1 MPRLIPEQSARTSTS
16 PGPTGSSR
24 PVTISPRPGCW
35 TQNSRVVFFS
45 DMSKAPSSG
54 GARRQAL
61 TDLAAG
67 LGFALLIAVATWRV
81 LDLPATYVV
90 TVGALYAATAALIL
104 VTLPDVLPRPG
115 LGPANRVTLVRTI
128 GTLSL
133 AGLIVYVEAL
143 GPGGRW
149 WVVGSGTVIMILDGL
164 DGWIARRTGTSTA
177 FGALLDME
185 TDAFLMLVL
194 STLVWAEGRAGIW
207 VLLIGAM
214 RYLFVGAS
222 FILPALRSELFPSF
236 RRKLV
241 CVIQGIALLVALGPI
256 IPAPMALTV
265 SALALAMLTWSFAVD
280 TVWLLRP
287 RTA

>member
-1 MPRLIPEQSARTSTS
+1 
-16 PGPTGSSR
+16 
-24 PVTISPRPGCW
+24 
-35 TQNSRVVFFS
+35 
-45 DMSKAPSSG
+45 
-54 GARRQAL
+54 
-61 TDLAAG
+61 
-67 LGFALLIAVATWRV
+67 
-81 LDLPATYVV
+81 
-90 TVGALYAATAALIL
+90 
-104 VTLPDVLPRPG
+104 
-115 LGPANRVTLVRTI
+115 
-128 GTLSL
+128 
-133 AGLIVYVEAL
+133 
-143 GPGGRW
+143 
-149 WVVGSGTVIMILDGL
+149 
-164 DGWIARRTGTSTA
+164 
-177 FGALLDME
+177 ME

>member
-1 MPRLIPEQSARTSTS
+1 M
-16 PGPTGSSR
+16 
-24 PVTISPRPGCW
+24 V
-35 TQNSRVVFFS
+35 
-45 DMSKAPSSG
+45 
-54 GARRQAL
+54 
-61 TDLAAG
+61 
-67 LGFALLIAVATWRV
+67 
-81 LDLPATYVV
+81 
-90 TVGALYAATAALIL
+90 
-104 VTLPDVLPRPG
+104 
-115 LGPANRVTLVRTI
+115 
-128 GTLSL
+128 
-133 AGLIVYVEAL
+133 
-143 GPGGRW
+143 
-149 WVVGSGTVIMILDGL
+149 LDGL
-164 DGWIARRTGTSTA
+164 DGWIARRTGTSTP

-194 STLVWAEGRAGIW
+194 STLVWAEGRAGVW

-222 FILPALRSELFPSF
+222 FVLPALRDELFPSF

-256 IPAPMALTV
+256 IPAPVALTV